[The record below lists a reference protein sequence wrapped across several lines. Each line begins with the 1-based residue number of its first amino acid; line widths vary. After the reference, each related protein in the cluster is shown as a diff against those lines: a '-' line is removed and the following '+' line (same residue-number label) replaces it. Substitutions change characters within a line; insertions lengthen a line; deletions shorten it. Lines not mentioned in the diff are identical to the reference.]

1 MVRIELHPRLLKT
14 VGRLSDVEKRSVESA
29 LVQLRG
35 GFGNPH
41 QHSGLG
47 IRRLKKDFF
56 ECRAGLDLRILF
68 LADRGVLTAY
78 DVMTHS
84 EIQKFLRYF

>member
-1 MVRIELHPRLLKT
+1 MVRIELHPRLLKK
-14 VGRLSDVEKRSVESA
+14 VGKLSDGERRSVESA
-29 LVQLRG
+29 LDQLQT
-35 GFGNPH
+35 GFGKPH

-47 IRRLKKDFF
+47 IRRLREDFF

-68 LADRGVLTAY
+68 LAERGMLTAY

-84 EIQKFLRYF
+84 EIQKFLRNF